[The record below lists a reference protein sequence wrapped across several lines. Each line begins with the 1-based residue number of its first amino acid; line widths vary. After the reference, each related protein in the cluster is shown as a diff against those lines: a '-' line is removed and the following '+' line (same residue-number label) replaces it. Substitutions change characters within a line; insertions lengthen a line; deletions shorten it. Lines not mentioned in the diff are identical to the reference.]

1 MANQDIKRAAAG
13 KGVCLWQVAMAIGM
27 NDAAFSRKLRTELP
41 NDKKTEI
48 LEIIDRLA
56 AGEEI
61 CKPVRKRRKPMTNA
75 DRIRAMDDETL
86 ATQLV
91 QVVKETFEMLANAD
105 MPDDLANEIW
115 VQLLEKLKQP
125 AEEDND
131 GRNPE

>member
-1 MANQDIKRAAAG
+1 MRCPECNGRGETIYFVETERDEYSVTVEQRQ
-13 KGVCLWQVAMAIGM
+13 GVC
-27 NDAAFSRKLRTELP
+27 RTCHGS
-41 NDKKTEI
+41 
-48 LEIIDRLA
+48 
-56 AGEEI
+56 GE
-61 CKPVRKRRKPMTNA
+61 KPKTNA